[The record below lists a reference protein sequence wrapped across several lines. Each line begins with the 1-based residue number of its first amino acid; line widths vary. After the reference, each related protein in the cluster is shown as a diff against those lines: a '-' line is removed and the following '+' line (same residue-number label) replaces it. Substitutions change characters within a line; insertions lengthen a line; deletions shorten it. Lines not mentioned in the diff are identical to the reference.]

1 MSTFLLEV
9 VTPERK
15 VYSQDV
21 DMVIV
26 DGMDGQLGILANHIP
41 LVTGL
46 KIAPVVI
53 KKDNDSEY
61 MAVSGGFIEVRKGK
75 VVILAESAEL
85 PGEIDVDRAQASKE
99 RAERR
104 LKDKQQAEVDF
115 LRAEMALQR
124 ALNRID
130 VYHHRKS

>member
-1 MSTFLLEV
+1 
-9 VTPERK
+9 
-15 VYSQDV
+15 
-21 DMVIV
+21 
-26 DGMDGQLGILANHIP
+26 
-41 LVTGL
+41 
-46 KIAPVVI
+46 
-53 KKDNDSEY
+53 